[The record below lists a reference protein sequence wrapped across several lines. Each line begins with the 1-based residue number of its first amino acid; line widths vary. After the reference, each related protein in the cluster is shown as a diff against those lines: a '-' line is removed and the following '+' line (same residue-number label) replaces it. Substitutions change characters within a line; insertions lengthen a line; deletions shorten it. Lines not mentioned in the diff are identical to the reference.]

1 MNVSPRR
8 QVARALLRRGP
19 LHVGPLLDS
28 LRDSQWRSS
37 GELEDV
43 QAELLAA
50 SRRNGRGR
58 AALGRTVSSSGT
70 GGEATAARW
79 SVEAMR
85 WQDAVEERS
94 REWAGAGEGRS
105 RVWVCCNPADRLRRV
120 GAFVSNTRLLA
131 AGDVARD
138 ESRLRALADLVEDRP
153 PEIVQGVSNV
163 LAALGRELER
173 RGVVLRETVCISAG
187 NHLTPWY
194 RRAME
199 AAFASPVRER
209 YAVSEVGLIA
219 ATCERGALHV
229 NAETLL
235 VEALD
240 EQGSPVPRGVAGNLA
255 VTMLR
260 NRSGARHSVGDVGRL
275 VESSCACGRGLPV
288 LELWGRVPEQIRVP
302 GGRLV
307 PLQALFAAI
316 DHPAIADAQLRL
328 RAPTALEVSVRLDP
342 RFPEPDLAR
351 LARQTTAAL
360 DGAIEVEVRAVDR
373 LEPAPSGKLPLVVG

>member
-1 MNVSPRR
+1 
-8 QVARALLRRGP
+8 
-19 LHVGPLLDS
+19 LLDS
-28 LRDSQWRSS
+28 LQESQWRSTE
-37 GELEDV
+37 ELEEL

-50 SRRNGRGR
+50 NRRNGRGG
-58 AALGRTVSSSGT
+58 ATFGRTVSSSGT
-70 GGEATAARW
+70 GGQATAARW

-94 REWAGAGEGRS
+94 RAWAGAGDGRS
-105 RVWVCCNPADRLRRV
+105 RVWICCTPADRVRRV

-138 ESRLRALADLVEDRP
+138 ESRLRALADLMEDTP
-153 PEIVQGVSNV
+153 PEVVQGVSNV

-173 RGVVLRETVCISAG
+173 RGVALRETVCISAG

-219 ATCERGALHV
+219 ATCERGTLHV
-229 NAETLL
+229 NAETAL

-240 EQGSPVPRGVAGNLA
+240 EAGSPVPRGVAGELA

-260 NRSGARHSVGDVGRL
+260 NRSGARRSVGDVGRL

-288 LELWGRVPEQIRVP
+288 LELWGRLSEQIRVP
-302 GGRLV
+302 GGRPV
-307 PLQALFAAI
+307 PPRTLFAAI
-316 DHPAIADAQLRL
+316 DDPAIVEAQLRL
-328 RAPTALEVSVRLDP
+328 GAPAAMGVSVRLDP
-342 RFPEPDLAR
+342 RLPEPDLDR
-351 LARQTTAAL
+351 LAQRATAAL
-360 DGAIEVEVRAVDR
+360 DGAIEVKVRAVDR
-373 LEPAPSGKLPLVVG
+373 LVPGRSGKLPLVLG